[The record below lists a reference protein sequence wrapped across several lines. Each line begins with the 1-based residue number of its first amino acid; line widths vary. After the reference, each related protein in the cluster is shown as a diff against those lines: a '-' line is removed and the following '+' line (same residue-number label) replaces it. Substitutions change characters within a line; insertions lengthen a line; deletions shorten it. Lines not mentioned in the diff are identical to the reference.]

1 MPFRCVRLWQFQAH
15 TKGFKIWVSLFCY
28 VRIWNFLMNTTIPDK
43 EYFRIGEVSKILDV
57 DPYVVRFWESEFKS
71 IKPIRTK
78 SYQRLYRRKDL
89 EELLIIKNLLYD
101 DKFTISGAKKQLL
114 KMKRGGTQADRD
126 DAQEK
131 FAEIKK
137 RLLQIRKMIS

>member
-1 MPFRCVRLWQFQAH
+1 
-15 TKGFKIWVSLFCY
+15 
-28 VRIWNFLMNTTIPDK
+28 MNASIPDK

-57 DPYVVRFWESEFKS
+57 DPYVVRFWESEFSS

-89 EELLIIKNLLYD
+89 EELLIIKNLLYN

-114 KMKRGGTQADRD
+114 KMKRGGTQPDRD
-126 DAQEK
+126 SIQGK
-131 FAEIKK
+131 FLEIKK
-137 RLLQIRKMIS
+137 GLLQIRKMIS

>member
-1 MPFRCVRLWQFQAH
+1 
-15 TKGFKIWVSLFCY
+15 
-28 VRIWNFLMNTTIPDK
+28 MNASIPDK

-89 EELLIIKNLLYD
+89 EELLIIKDLLYGD
-101 DKFTISGAKKQLL
+101 RFTISGAKRQLL
-114 KMKRGGTQADRD
+114 KMKKGGIQQDRD
-126 DAQEK
+126 NIQK
-131 FAEIKK
+131 KIAEIKK
-137 RLLQIRKMIS
+137 GLLQIRKMIS

>member
-1 MPFRCVRLWQFQAH
+1 
-15 TKGFKIWVSLFCY
+15 
-28 VRIWNFLMNTTIPDK
+28 MNASIPDK

-89 EELLIIKNLLYD
+89 EELLIIKDLLYSE
-101 DKFTISGAKKQLL
+101 KFTISGAKRQLA
-114 KMKRGGTQADRD
+114 KMKRGGTEPDRD
-126 DAQEK
+126 SIQEK
-131 FAEIKK
+131 IAEIRKG
-137 RLLQIRKMIS
+137 LLQIRKMVS

>member
-1 MPFRCVRLWQFQAH
+1 
-15 TKGFKIWVSLFCY
+15 
-28 VRIWNFLMNTTIPDK
+28 MNASIPDK

-89 EELLIIKNLLYD
+89 EELLIIKNLLYS
-101 DKFTISGAKKQLL
+101 DKFTISGAKRQLL
-114 KMKRGGTQADRD
+114 KMKRGETQQDRD
-126 DAQEK
+126 SIEEK

-137 RLLQIRKMIS
+137 GLLQIRKIIG